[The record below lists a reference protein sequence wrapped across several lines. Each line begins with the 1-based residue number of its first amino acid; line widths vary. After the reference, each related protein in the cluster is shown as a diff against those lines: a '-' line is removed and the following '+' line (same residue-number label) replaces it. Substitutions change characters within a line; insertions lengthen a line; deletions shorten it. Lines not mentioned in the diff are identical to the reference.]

1 MDLRG
6 VGVFLSDCVTMTCG
20 GDFPSQPSQPPSRG
34 WAVGYAIA
42 SPTPQ
47 SNNNR
52 TPPARRP
59 APVLT
64 RFRNTAGP
72 A

>member
-1 MDLRG
+1 VVADAEGITGLISEVTVRVQPQEDLQ
-6 VGVFLSDCVTMTCG
+6 VV
-20 GDFPSQPSQPPSRG
+20 
-34 WAVGYAIA
+34 AVGCAIA

-59 APVLT
+59 ALMLT